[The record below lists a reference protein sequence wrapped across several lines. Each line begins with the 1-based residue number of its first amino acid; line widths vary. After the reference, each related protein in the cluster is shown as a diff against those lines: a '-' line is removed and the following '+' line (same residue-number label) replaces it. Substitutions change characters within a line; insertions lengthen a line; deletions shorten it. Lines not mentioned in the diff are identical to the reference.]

1 VEALRDIGYSAI
13 GASSPTEALQLFDG
27 GLSISLLF
35 TDVIMPVM
43 SGNELADRLRRRNPT
58 LKVLYTT
65 GYTRNAIMHNGI
77 LEPGPSLLTKP
88 FSLEELATKVRQML
102 DT

>member
-1 VEALRDIGYSAI
+1 ME
-13 GASSPTEALQLFDG
+13 G

-43 SGNELADRLRRRNPT
+43 SGRQLAERLRKLVPN

-65 GYTRNAIMHNGI
+65 GYTRNAIVHNGI
-77 LEPGPSLLTKP
+77 LEPGTMLLTKP
-88 FSLEELATKVRQML
+88 FSVEELAIKVRDLL
-102 DT
+102 DGSRTS